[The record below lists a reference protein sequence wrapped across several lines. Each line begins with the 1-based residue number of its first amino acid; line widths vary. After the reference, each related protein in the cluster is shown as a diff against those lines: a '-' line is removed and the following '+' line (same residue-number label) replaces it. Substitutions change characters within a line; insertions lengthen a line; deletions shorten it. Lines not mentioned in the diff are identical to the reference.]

1 MSRLLTPTVRQADNR
16 WQVGAKLARIASE
29 AIARA
34 YLPVLDVVQHFAA
47 AVAVAGGAV
56 VATAVVGALVGLAP
70 AGVAQRFSSEK
81 KVHVFFVL
89 LQNVAS
95 RKVNV
100 T

>member
-1 MSRLLTPTVRQADNR
+1 
-16 WQVGAKLARIASE
+16 
-29 AIARA
+29 
-34 YLPVLDVVQHFAA
+34 VLNVVQHFAT

-70 AGVAQRFSSEK
+70 AGVTERLSSEK
-81 KVHVFFVL
+81 MYVFLAL